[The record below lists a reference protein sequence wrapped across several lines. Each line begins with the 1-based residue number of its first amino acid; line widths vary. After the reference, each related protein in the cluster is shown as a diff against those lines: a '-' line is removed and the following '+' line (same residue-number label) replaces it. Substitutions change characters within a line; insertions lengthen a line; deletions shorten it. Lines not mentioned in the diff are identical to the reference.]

1 MMPPTP
7 TPEPLTRQQELALG
21 HMLAGKSISDAAKE
35 VDADRT
41 TLHRWLRE
49 DPHFQATYN
58 QRRRELQEAH
68 QTRLSA
74 IVAKALQTVEQAV
87 ENGDVGTAMKLLT
100 GLGLLSGEA
109 PRIGPE
115 DPRDVER
122 HLRSREERWSDRK
135 KMDELQEYVGS
146 WYKDT
151 IRPLME
157 LTDVGTSMKR
167 LSGHGLLS
175 GEAPRI
181 GPEDPK
187 DAKLDQR
194 SREERGSE
202 REKMTELQDYLR
214 SSL

>member
-1 MMPPTP
+1 MPQPA
-7 TPEPLTRQQELALG
+7 TPEALTRQQEMALD

-49 DPHFQATYN
+49 DPQFLATYN

-68 QTRLSA
+68 QTKLSSIA
-74 IVAKALQTVEQAV
+74 AKALQTVEQAV
-87 ENGDVGTAMKLLT
+87 ENGDVATSMKLLS

-135 KMDELQEYVGS
+135 RMAELQDYFRSSYE
-146 WYKDT
+146 DM
-151 IRPLME
+151 IEPLMK
-157 LTDVGTSMKR
+157 LAKVGTSTKL
-167 LSGHGLLS
+167 LSGHDRVTR
-175 GEAPRI
+175 EAPRI
-181 GPEDPK
+181 DSEDAR
-187 DAKLDQR
+187 DAGMDQMHR
-194 SREERGSE
+194 GGKKGREGEDGDATRPPQIFG
-202 REKMTELQDYLR
+202 
-214 SSL
+214 

>member
-1 MMPPTP
+1 MMPRPA
-7 TPEPLTRQQELALG
+7 TPEALTRQQELALD

-68 QTRLSA
+68 QTRLSSIA
-74 IVAKALQTVEQAV
+74 AKALQTVEQAV
-87 ENGDVGTAMKLLT
+87 ENGDVGTSMKLLT

-122 HLRSREERWSDRK
+122 RLRSREERWNDRK
-135 KMDELQEYVGS
+135 KMDELQDYVGS

-151 IRPLME
+151 VGALMAVTE
-157 LTDVGTSMKR
+157 
-167 LSGHGLLS
+167 
-175 GEAPRI
+175 GEV
-181 GPEDPK
+181 
-187 DAKLDQR
+187 KLAA
-194 SREERGSE
+194 G
-202 REKMTELQDYLR
+202 
-214 SSL
+214 